1 MITVHT
7 GYRTPA
13 NGCMAQT
20 GGDDGLCPYVATHA
34 VTIRADNGPVHTAVC
49 GVHEL
54 VLRDE
59 GRLAG
64 SKPIGSER

>member
-13 NGCMAQT
+13 NGCMAES
-20 GGDDGLCPYVATHA
+20 GDGLCPYVATHK
-34 VTIRADNGPVHTAVC
+34 VTIRTGDGPPMHTAVC

-64 SKPIGSER
+64 STPIGGAK

>member
-13 NGCMAQT
+13 NGCMAAA
-20 GGDDGLCPYVATHA
+20 GDGLCPYVATHQ
-34 VTIRADNGPVHTAVC
+34 VTIRTVDGEMHTAVC

-54 VLRDE
+54 VLADE

-64 SKPIGSER
+64 STPIGGAK

>member
-13 NGCMAQT
+13 NGCLAQA
-20 GGDDGLCPYVATHA
+20 GDGLCPYPATHK
-34 VTIRADNGPVHTAVC
+34 VTIWTVEASYDSFVC
-49 GVHEL
+49 SAHEL
-54 VLRDE
+54 VLADE

-64 SKPIGSER
+64 STPIGGAK